1 MVRLARLLALLVPPA
16 EVLVVVLL
24 LTGVELPMPVIVA
37 AESAVATVI
46 VVEVTTAYR
55 LFREERRAGAGRR
68 AAAAA
73 VWRRLVPEP
82 ARRALAFEM
91 KGTASVALWLL
102 RRRDGVPPGA
112 TALPYAGEQW
122 PMLLILIGA
131 MAVEGVVVEVLL
143 AAFDVATAIRVVVIV
158 LHVYTIWLLLAAGAS
173 CAVRPHVVTGDTLR
187 IRYGSSSTCPCP
199 ARSSPRYGSRGGTT
213 SRGWWPSRTAGSPS
227 PSPRGPTWSWSSP
240 SRSRWPV
247 RSGPGPRSPRSASS
261 PPTRP
266 SPSPR
271 SARERRH
278 LTPTSKDC

>member
-1 MVRLARLLALLVPPA
+1 MVPLARLPALLVPPA

-24 LTGVELPMPVIVA
+24 LTGVEPPTPVIVA
-37 AESAVATVI
+37 AEPAVATVI

-68 AAAAA
+68 AAVAA

-82 ARRALAFEM
+82 ARRALEFEM
-91 KGTASVALWLL
+91 RGTASVALWLL

-122 PMLLILIGA
+122 PMLLVLIGA

-158 LHVYTIWLLLAAGAS
+158 LHLYTIWLLLAAGAS

-187 IRYGSSSTCPCP
+187 IRYGVFFDVSV
-199 ARSSPRYGSRGGTT
+199 PRALITSVRLAHRHDEPRVVAVADGGLAVAV
-213 SRGWWPSRTAGSPS
+213 SSRTNVELKLAEPITVVRPLGARAEVTSIRFFTADPALAVTALSAGKAPS
-227 PSPRGPTWSWSSP
+227 D
-240 SRSRWPV
+240 
-247 RSGPGPRSPRSASS
+247 AY
-261 PPTRP
+261 
-266 SPSPR
+266 
-271 SARERRH
+271 E
-278 LTPTSKDC
+278 